1 MQAAAWRR
9 ALARYRL
16 ACVPGKDDDLK
27 THLGSRSRY
36 ETIDSCLAVLSPP
49 CVQRSI
55 SRRAIEIFI
64 LAIVS
69 HPPRFLLEREMKFH
83 ARATPFF
90 DRLLLLFSLSLS
102 PSAIEERNGL
112 ELTIARIYYISLL
125 RDSTTGERS
134 GATAR
139 VRGT

>member
-69 HPPRFLLEREMKFH
+69 HPSRFLLEREMEFH

-102 PSAIEERNGL
+102 
-112 ELTIARIYYISLL
+112 LL
-125 RDSTTGERS
+125 RQSKKETG
-134 GATAR
+134 
-139 VRGT
+139 